1 MPPSNKIIQRT
12 FDYIQKT
19 KEKIPS
25 IYFSL
30 NHVPVVDPV
39 SPQRSALSLKSYNKN
54 HHDSKTIKRN
64 LLIYST
70 TKEKKKLSEMRQSQA
85 SSFAEPKSMKLFT
98 NQKNLIL
105 KDMVFFEEGLNEH
118 QKKNKKKNNKFK
130 LRKCFSRFKT
140 RIFDPFAL
148 FFKNFTNKYLLKS
161 QKRTFLESPIL
172 WDLLVL
178 LLLGFYYIWV
188 PIELAFKIN
197 DDPEI
202 LFTVSGIFLSLDS
215 VKKAIVHSAEKTKT
229 RESLK
234 MDLLFDV
241 FSLVL
246 LGLFLF
252 DVCSFL
258 RPVWAVGFIVLK
270 IPEVRDNLKKI
281 QTQLKM
287 KKRLSFFIAVLIVL
301 ARIFCFAN
309 LTGCLWIYLGVN
321 YKEHDLS
328 WIDNILSSYSSFGL
342 YFRSLSVNLA
352 NVTFIG
358 LGVSPGLI
366 IPTNSIEY
374 IYSSFVTMTGFLFVW
389 YNFRSCQRLFTK
401 EEEDEK
407 VNLNEFERILKS
419 YGLDYGE
426 RMGFTKELGM
436 VLSKNRE
443 QKLFGELLKMMSPSF
458 QEGLLMRIYWPIIK
472 KIPVLAKNFSKGF
485 LVKLLHKIKIVSITP
500 NETLFKV
507 I

>member
-1 MPPSNKIIQRT
+1 M
-12 FDYIQKT
+12 
-19 KEKIPS
+19 
-25 IYFSL
+25 
-30 NHVPVVDPV
+30 
-39 SPQRSALSLKSYNKN
+39 
-54 HHDSKTIKRN
+54 
-64 LLIYST
+64 
-70 TKEKKKLSEMRQSQA
+70 
-85 SSFAEPKSMKLFT
+85 
-98 NQKNLIL
+98 
-105 KDMVFFEEGLNEH
+105 
-118 QKKNKKKNNKFK
+118 
-130 LRKCFSRFKT
+130 
-140 RIFDPFAL
+140 
-148 FFKNFTNKYLLKS
+148 
-161 QKRTFLESPIL
+161 
-172 WDLLVL
+172 L

-188 PIELAFKIN
+188 PIELAFRIN
-197 DDPEI
+197 DEPEI
-202 LFTVSGIFLSLDS
+202 LFTISGIFLSLDS
-215 VKKAIVHSAEKTKT
+215 VKKAIVHSAEKTKS

-234 MDLLFDV
+234 LDLFFDV

-246 LGLFLF
+246 LGVFLF
-252 DVCSFL
+252 NVLAIL

-270 IPEVRDNLKKI
+270 IPEVRDNLRKI

-287 KKRLSFFIAVLIVL
+287 RKRLSFFIAVLMVL
-301 ARIFCFAN
+301 LRIFCFAN
-309 LTGCLWIYLGVN
+309 LTGCLWIYLGFN
-321 YKEHDLS
+321 YKEHELS

-358 LGVSPGLI
+358 LGVSSGLI

-374 IYSSFVTMTGFLFVW
+374 IYSSCVTIAGFLFVW

-401 EEEDEK
+401 EDEDEK

-458 QEGLLMRIYWPIIK
+458 QEGLLMRIYWPIIN

-485 LVKLLHKIKIVSITP
+485 LVKLLQKIKIISITP

-507 I
+507 INY